1 MKKTK
6 LDPNLT
12 LQLISIREQIDD
24 IIDGGGG
31 IIEEKPAK
39 KSGVRRGRTRG
50 PGDGGGGGGGARK
63 LAIVVGHT
71 AIAPGATG
79 RAPISAS
86 EYPWNKDLA
95 NKIKDECAA
104 LGVSA
109 EVFLRDNGGI
119 SGAYSAVAAS
129 GAKAVV
135 ELHFNADGG
144 AAQGTETLWGA
155 RCPQS
160 QAWAQ
165 RVHDAMLGLYSR
177 GSGLPGNRKL
187 KQCPPHPRGG
197 ASVNAL
203 PTIPSCLIEP
213 FFGDHAGDATLGHN
227 KKAGLAKAIAQ
238 AFATHFP

>member
-6 LDPNLT
+6 LDPDLI
-12 LQLISIREQIDD
+12 LQLISIREQLDD

-39 KSGVRRGRTRG
+39 ASGARRGRGRG
-50 PGDGGGGGGGARK
+50 PGDTGGGGGGARK

-71 AIAPGATG
+71 ANAPGASG

-95 NKIKDECAA
+95 NRIKNECAA

-135 ELHFNADGG
+135 ELHFNAANGT
-144 AAQGTETLWGA
+144 ALGTETLWGA

-160 QAWAQ
+160 QAWAE
-165 RVHDAMLGLYSR
+165 RVHDAMVGLYSR
-177 GSGLPGNRKL
+177 GPRPPGNRGL

-197 ASVNAL
+197 QSVNAL
-203 PTIPSCLIEP
+203 STIPSCLIEP
-213 FFGDHAGDATLGHN
+213 FFGDNAGDATLGHN
-227 KKAGLAKAIAQ
+227 KKAGLATAIAQ